1 MTRPNSL
8 ALERSSHGSSLEQS
22 EEEEEEEETPSSL
35 GEVPV
40 AAMPPAPHDG
50 MPTAALFKMITA
62 DDAYRIVR
70 ETCRS
75 LTKCVE
81 GLPLVAAHRHVLAED
96 IHAKDPVPAYRASV
110 KDGYAVHSADG
121 PGKYPVVYE
130 CHAGVDVSKLA
141 PLQKNTIAYIST
153 GGPLP
158 EGADAVVQVEDTKT
172 TGDVSDGNRVVQILK
187 TSTPSEDVREV
198 GSDMAVGEC
207 VIKAGT
213 MIGAAEVA
221 MLATVG
227 VVEVPVYRK
236 PRVAIMSTGDEVEE
250 PMTETLP
257 LGKVRDA
264 NRAMLLAAVSELGA
278 LPIDMGIARDTEA
291 NVEQAIE
298 DAISQGADVL
308 ISTGGVSMGNR
319 DFIKGILQRMGTVH
333 FGKICMKPGKPCTFA
348 TIKRADEQSVVFFG
362 LPGNPVSALTTF
374 HLYVSPSIKILQ
386 GLPESQLRVGVYAT
400 TTSPIRMDASRV
412 EYRRVL
418 VEYISDPG
426 ETARGKL
433 VAHDAQGAQA
443 SSRIMNYHG
452 ANALLVVPSQ
462 ADRLGETVLPAGTV
476 LPAVILEGKR
486 ILRHELGQN

>member
-1 MTRPNSL
+1 MSPIPN
-8 ALERSSHGSSLEQS
+8 
-22 EEEEEEEETPSSL
+22 
-35 GEVPV
+35 
-40 AAMPPAPHDG
+40 DG
-50 MPTAALFKMITA
+50 MPTAASFKMISA
-62 DDAYRIVR
+62 DDAYRIVCA
-70 ETCRS
+70 TCNS
-75 LTKCVE
+75 LAKSVE
-81 GLPLVAAHRHVLAED
+81 GLPLTAAHRHVLADD

-110 KDGYAVHSADG
+110 KDGYAVRSSDG

-130 CHAGVDVSKLA
+130 CHAGVDVSRLA
-141 PLQKNTIAYIST
+141 PLEKNSVAYIST

-172 TGDVSDGNRVVQILK
+172 TGDVSAGKRVVQILK
-187 TSTPSEDVREV
+187 TTSPSEDVREI
-198 GSDMAVGEC
+198 GSDMAAGEC
-207 VIKAGT
+207 VLKAGT

-250 PMTETLP
+250 PMTENLP

-264 NRAMLLAAVSELGA
+264 NRAMLLAAVSEVGA
-278 LPIDMGIARDTEA
+278 CPIDVGIARDTEA

-298 DAISQGADVL
+298 GAISQGADVL
-308 ISTGGVSMGNR
+308 ISTGGVSMGNK
-319 DFIKGILQRMGTVH
+319 DFIKGILQRIGTVH

-348 TIKRADEQSVVFFG
+348 TIKGADARTVVFFG

-374 HLYVSPSIKILQ
+374 HLYVSPAIKILQ
-386 GLPESQLRVGVYAT
+386 GLPESQLRVGAYAT

-418 VEYISDPG
+418 VEYISEPG
-426 ETARGKL
+426 ETARGKIA
-433 VAHDAQGAQA
+433 AHDAQGAQA

-476 LPAVILEGKR
+476 LPVVILEGKR
-486 ILRHELGQN
+486 VLRYEV